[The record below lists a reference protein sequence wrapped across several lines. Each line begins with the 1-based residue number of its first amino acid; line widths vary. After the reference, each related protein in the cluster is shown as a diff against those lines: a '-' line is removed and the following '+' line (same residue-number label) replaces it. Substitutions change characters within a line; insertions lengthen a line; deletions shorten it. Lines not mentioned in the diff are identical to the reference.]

1 MTRPVTPEAA
11 QRMGC
16 GPVPGR
22 WRVDGNGREIVA
34 DFDGEAVRIA
44 LLAGNSPGTE
54 RANGILLAAAPALA
68 ETVASEP
75 ERIAAARNAL
85 RVEVAAALAAFVESD
100 HAVNRALAAGEIR
113 DEYHPTLFAR
123 LARLDVL
130 RGLLT
135 PETTT

>member
-1 MTRPVTPEAA
+1 MTT
-11 QRMGC
+11 
-16 GPVPGR
+16 
-22 WRVDGNGREIVA
+22 REI
-34 DFDGEAVRIA
+34 D
-44 LLAGNSPGTE
+44 
-54 RANGILLAAAPALA
+54 
-68 ETVASEP
+68 

-85 RVEVAAALAAFVESD
+85 RAEVAAALAAFVESD
-100 HAVNRALAAGEIR
+100 HAVNRALAAGDVR

>member
-1 MTRPVTPEAA
+1 MTPAA
-11 QRMGC
+11 AR
-16 GPVPGR
+16 
-22 WRVDGNGREIVA
+22 
-34 DFDGEAVRIA
+34 A
-44 LLAGNSPGTE
+44 LLDGARDTSAARGELAFE
-54 RANGILLAAAPALA
+54 REALRDAAPDLA

-75 ERIAAARNAL
+75 ERIVAARNAL
-85 RVEVAAALAAFVESD
+85 RAEVAAALAAFVESD

-123 LARLDVL
+123 LARLDAL

>member
-1 MTRPVTPEAA
+1 ML
-11 QRMGC
+11 
-16 GPVPGR
+16 
-22 WRVDGNGREIVA
+22 DGAPMEPWTAYHR
-34 DFDGEAVRIA
+34 
-44 LLAGNSPGTE
+44 
-54 RANGILLAAAPALA
+54 AAAPALA

-85 RVEVAAALAAFVESD
+85 RAEVAAALAAFVESD
-100 HAVNRALAAGEIR
+100 HAVNRALAAGDVR